1 MHGIGNSSA
10 NDELEQIISNSPAHE
25 STDNELVLPP
35 LVRVIEEAAGNEPW
49 ALIGA
54 ASCRLQGVDSHSP
67 NLEFMTTAPVVNS
80 LADMLDVDT
89 IWQRGKHLAAERL
102 HFLRDDVPVFVFSK
116 PIFHGNYDTL
126 APMEIPALWDA
137 LVTVE
142 LSGFSVPATPLEW
155 EFLLAV
161 ILGGQTR
168 LTTLVNHLKATSYDG
183 RLLTRLLREGRV
195 QAETEDSVWF
205 ALEDDE
211 Q

>member
-1 MHGIGNSSA
+1 M
-10 NDELEQIISNSPAHE
+10 
-25 STDNELVLPP
+25 LPP
-35 LVRVIEEAAGNEPW
+35 LVRVIEEAADNEPW

-54 ASCRLQGVDSHSP
+54 ASCRLQGADSHSP
-67 NLEFMTTAPVVNS
+67 NLEFMTTELVVNS

-89 IWQRGKHLAAERL
+89 IWLRGEHLASERL

-126 APMEIPALWDA
+126 APMEIPSLWDA

-142 LSGFSVPATPLEW
+142 LPGITVPATPLEW

-161 ILGGQTR
+161 ILGAQTR
-168 LTTLVNHLKATSYDG
+168 LTTLVNHLKGSSYDG

-195 QAETEDSVWF
+195 QTETEDSVWL
-205 ALEDDE
+205 ALEHDE